1 LSKHAIILLLIV
13 LASAVGLVTLGRYD
27 LRPWD
32 EPFYALRARAVAED
46 DAWLDQN
53 DYCPHRMANACYPP
67 LFVWLA
73 GATMKVLGPG
83 EFAARLA
90 AGLERIGGSRLES
103 ARYILFL
110 YDGRT

>member
-1 LSKHAIILLLIV
+1 LIV